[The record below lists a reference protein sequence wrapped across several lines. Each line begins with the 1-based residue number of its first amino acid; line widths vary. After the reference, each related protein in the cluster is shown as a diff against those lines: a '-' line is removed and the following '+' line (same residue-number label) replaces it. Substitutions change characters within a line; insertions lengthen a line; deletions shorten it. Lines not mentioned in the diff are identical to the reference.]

1 MRAALLRKNAC
12 VPPTER
18 EVAMH
23 TSILSSRA
31 TSRVS
36 VQDWDDQWTAPSSR
50 LEQLAPWLALG
61 VAALLSL
68 W

>member
-1 MRAALLRKNAC
+1 
-12 VPPTER
+12 
-18 EVAMH
+18 MH